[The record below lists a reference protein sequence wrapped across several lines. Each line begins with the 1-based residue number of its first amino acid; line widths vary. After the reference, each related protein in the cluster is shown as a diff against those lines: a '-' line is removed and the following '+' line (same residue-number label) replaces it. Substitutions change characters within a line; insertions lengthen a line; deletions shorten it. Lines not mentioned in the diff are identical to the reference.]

1 MRQDL
6 LALVDIK
13 LLDEVD
19 CIIGVKMVDLLGDL
33 LCRHV
38 GNEFQTVVLIKLHQ
52 DIGCRIVVEQTI
64 EILGLVNLEVL
75 VEFSDIGGMEISE
88 FPDCLLLVVGMDYPA
103 NMLEIF
109 GSIFLH

>member
-1 MRQDL
+1 MVT
-6 LALVDIK
+6 A
-13 LLDEVD
+13 
-19 CIIGVKMVDLLGDL
+19 GVQISSLKPYLQTPAQL
-33 LCRHV
+33 
-38 GNEFQTVVLIKLHQ
+38 EETFQRLR